1 MWKGEVQY
9 IILVLPIIPQQ
20 IFCVKQK
27 WLWKEKKVKVKEKD
41 KPQTPSE
48 LNLFFTLCPVK
59 QGF

>member
-27 WLWKEKKVKVKEKD
+27 WLWKEKKMKVKEKD
-41 KPQTPSE
+41 KP
-48 LNLFFTLCPVK
+48 
-59 QGF
+59 